1 VRVIIDHRT
10 FNKSVASLPNRE
22 KDDAYKA
29 LDQLVKNPNH
39 PSLKLHPVRRGKSDF
54 HTIRMNGGGR
64 IVIHITKDIILAC
77 KAFSSGD
84 HDDAYKYART
94 RIFKETASGLE
105 YVSVTDNVTY
115 DDEFTNDDESDRL
128 QQADQLNYT
137 AEVVAKPDPSELWPL
152 FSDFSDTQIE
162 ECGITGLELKLVR
175 EITSEKDLFLFEES
189 ISSLAHDNLVALYL
203 GDELPNKLVAGDLI
217 PDPDGV
223 GFVEYDGSEEIKAAL
238 TKPWASWLVFLS
250 ASQKQIVN
258 ANFKGSSKVFGG
270 AGTGKTVV
278 ALHRAKR
285 LAETT
290 NTSTSLGIGLLTFS
304 KVLANDLQDKA
315 DLLMGEKTETRRKV
329 FVSHLDYLAHKAI
342 SRNAGKTLELTTEYT
357 IKSILSELHKKYNLA
372 DQFTPEFVFSE
383 YMNVIGPWGLTTF
396 DKYKNFQRLG
406 RQTPLQAK
414 QREVLSALYDEFESV
429 CYEKGLMTYF
439 QLYQKAVEAQ
449 LGRGPIFDHI
459 ILDETQDLGPHMLA
473 FVRSLVSKKSNDI
486 MLCGDT
492 GQSLYTRHHSFRKHG
507 FDVQGKSRKLFVNYR
522 TSRQIKDTADKVNDF
537 LLELID
543 EPNENR
549 KSISI
554 FDGPQPSVKLFH
566 DRDTEVQNLLNW
578 IKSQLEAGVQPHE
591 IVVLTPNDLAMS
603 VASAEMGANNIKN
616 WKLDA
621 SANYL
626 NGEVG
631 LAAVRRVKGL
641 EYRSVAII
649 GCDEDQF
656 PNSKKLNELGDG
668 SDFDEFLTLEK
679 NSLYVA
685 MTRARDNLLVS
696 GIMPGSPFLEELN

>member
-1 VRVIIDHRT
+1 MRILTDIS
-10 FNKSVASLPNRE
+10 FQKSLLSLPQRE
-22 KDDAYKA
+22 QKDAIKT
-29 LDQLVKNPNH
+29 LDLLTADPNH
-39 PSLKLHPVRRGKSDF
+39 PSLNIHPVKESKYNF
-54 HTIRMNGGGR
+54 HTIRMSRGGR
-64 IVIHITKDIILAC
+64 IVAYLSSDEMHLRR
-77 KAFSSGD
+77 AFPSAK
-84 HDDAYKYART
+84 HDDAYLYART
-94 RIFKETASGLE
+94 AVPKS
-105 YVSVTDNVTY
+105 DNK
-115 DDEFTNDDESDRL
+115 R
-128 QQADQLNYT
+128 
-137 AEVVAKPDPSELWPL
+137 AEVVSTPEPVYSQDEGSLNKIPPAELDAQPDSVNHENALSSETIKEPL
-152 FSDFSDTQIE
+152 LFARFTDKQIE
-162 ECGITGLELKLVR
+162 QCGVSTYELQLVKSV
-175 EITSEKDLFLFEES
+175 TSEAGLIELDEKV
-189 ISSLAHDNLVALYL
+189 SSLAHSNLVALYL
-203 GDELPNKLVAGDLI
+203 GDELPNQLVDGKLVSSDAIEEL
-217 PDPDGV
+217 
-223 GFVEYDGSEEIKAAL
+223 FEYDGSDEIKAAL
-238 TKPWASWLVFLS
+238 TQPWASWLVFLS
-250 ASQKQIVN
+250 SSQKQIVN

-290 NTSTSLGIGLLTFS
+290 KTSTSLGIGLLTFS
-304 KVLANDLQDKA
+304 RVLANDLIDKA
-315 DLLMGEKTETRRKV
+315 DLLMGAKTETRQKV
-329 FVSHLDYLAHKAI
+329 FVSHLDYLAYEAI
-342 SRNAGKTLELTTEYT
+342 NQNAGKNFELTTEYT
-357 IKSILSELHKKYNLA
+357 IKSILTELHNNYNLS

-383 YMNVIGPWGLTTF
+383 YMSVIGPWGLTTF
-396 DKYKNFQRLG
+396 QKYKNFQRLG
-406 RQTPLQAK
+406 RQTPLHSK
-414 QREVLSALYDEFESV
+414 QREILSALYDEFETV
-429 CYEKGLMTYF
+429 CYEKDLMTYF
-439 QLYQKAVEAQ
+439 QLYQKAAEAQ
-449 LGRGPIFDHI
+449 LGRGPIFDHV

-543 EPNENR
+543 EPDENR

-554 FDGPQPSVKLFH
+554 FDGPQPLVKLFN
-566 DRDTEVQNLLNW
+566 DRDSEVQNLLNW
-578 IKSQLEAGVQPHE
+578 IKGQLEAGVQPHE
-591 IVVLTPNDLAMS
+591 IVVLTPSDLAMS
-603 VASAEMGANNIKN
+603 AASAGITAINIKN

-656 PNSKKLNELGDG
+656 PNEKKLNELGDG

-696 GIMPGSPFLEELN
+696 GITPGSPFLEELN